1 MGLAEEIRLRI
12 DLGMLPGARPEKM
25 YSRYGDGNPCSACGA
40 AVHPAQIRY
49 MFEVS
54 DTTYH
59 FHIGCLGLWDAEL
72 RRRGPRPVE
81 TLSQRLQAA
90 LRHSAPAGY
99 CLPCLAAKLMA
110 PMKELRDAAQVL
122 VVQSDFRIRE
132 GACLACDRW
141 GRVLWFIP
149 PRRSES
155 TSDERERMTTFR
167 CSQGHEV
174 QIKSR
179 RVSLIDVPIMCVECD
194 NEMHLA

>member
-1 MGLAEEIRLRI
+1 MGLAAEIRLRI
-12 DLGMLPGARPEKM
+12 DLGMLPSARPEKM
-25 YSRYGDGNPCSACGA
+25 YSRYGDGSPCSACGA
-40 AVHPAQIRY
+40 AVHPAQIQY

-72 RRRGPRPVE
+72 RRRRPRPVE
-81 TLSQRLQAA
+81 TLGRRLQAA

-99 CLPCLAAKLMA
+99 CLLCLAAKLIA

-122 VVQSDFRIRE
+122 VVQPDVRIGE
-132 GACLACDRW
+132 GTCLACARSE
-141 GRVLWFIP
+141 RVLQFIP

-155 TSDERERMTTFR
+155 TSDERERVTTFR

-174 QIKSR
+174 QLKSR
-179 RVSLIDVPIMCVECD
+179 RVSLIDVPIQCVECD
-194 NEMHLA
+194 NEMHPA